1 MSLCCVCQVSP
12 QTTAAG
18 RSFPSGAAPM
28 LKKVT
33 AGGKASGVGVQRRAT
48 ISQADERL
56 AEITNTTA
64 ASQTP
69 TQELK
74 RYFTMCYDDFIAV
87 PV

>member
-1 MSLCCVCQVSP
+1 
-12 QTTAAG
+12 
-18 RSFPSGAAPM
+18 M

-33 AGGKASGVGVQRRAT
+33 AGGKVSGVGVQRRAT

-69 TQELK
+69 AQELK
-74 RYFTMCYDDFIAV
+74 RYFTSAV
-87 PV
+87 MMSLWCLSSDMMLDCFWRSCRS